1 MSDQPKIAADIP
13 VGPGDLEM
21 AQDEIQM
28 AQQELDHLLE
38 QMKQALDDGKAI
50 EPKLFQDAM
59 EQAKELE
66 IEASS
71 LQKDLE
77 KLNAQQSSPH

>member
-1 MSDQPKIAADIP
+1 MSDQPKTADIP

-21 AQDEIQM
+21 AQDEIQT
-28 AQQELDHLLE
+28 AQQELDRLLE

-50 EPKLFQDAM
+50 EPRLFQEAA

-77 KLNAQQSSPH
+77 KLQKQQSAH